1 MQKVCDGVFEGGGV
15 RGIGHVGAVFELERQ
30 GYSFDRV
37 AGSSAGAIVAALLA
51 VGYSG
56 VEIRREMENTDY
68 LKFKE
73 KDLWDY
79 LGAAGMIVS
88 LLLKYGVYATNAFE
102 LWLNRL
108 LLGKKKL
115 IFADVYED
123 GDYKLRVT
131 ASDLTDRKLLV
142 LPDDLKEFGIRPE
155 TFGIAA
161 AVRMSMS
168 IPVFFEPYRLKD
180 RHGRTHY
187 IVDGGLLSNYPMWI
201 LDDGKR
207 PLRYPVFGFKF
218 VNEPE
223 VSCKCR
229 QEESM
234 NLVEYVMAVA
244 ATAMDAN
251 DNAFISDSRG
261 DYARTIRIP
270 VSAEIGGRKQK
281 IGATDFGISDEE
293 SEALFENGRRAAGAF
308 LAGWDFES
316 WLRTYR

>member
-1 MQKVCDGVFEGGGV
+1 
-15 RGIGHVGAVFELERQ
+15 
-30 GYSFDRV
+30 
-37 AGSSAGAIVAALLA
+37 
-51 VGYSG
+51 
-56 VEIRREMENTDY
+56 
-68 LKFKE
+68 
-73 KDLWDY
+73 
-79 LGAAGMIVS
+79 
-88 LLLKYGVYATNAFE
+88 
-102 LWLNRL
+102 
-108 LLGKKKL
+108 
-115 IFADVYED
+115 
-123 GDYKLRVT
+123 
-131 ASDLTDRKLLV
+131 
-142 LPDDLKEFGIRPE
+142 
-155 TFGIAA
+155 
-161 AVRMSMS
+161 MS

-234 NLVEYVMAVA
+234 NLVEYVKAVA

-293 SEALFENGRRAAGAF
+293 SEALFENGRRAAGEF

>member
-108 LLGKKKL
+108 LS
-115 IFADVYED
+115 Y
-123 GDYKLRVT
+123 
-131 ASDLTDRKLLV
+131 
-142 LPDDLKEFGIRPE
+142 LPSAR
-155 TFGIAA
+155 
-161 AVRMSMS
+161 
-168 IPVFFEPYRLKD
+168 RL
-180 RHGRTHY
+180 
-187 IVDGGLLSNYPMWI
+187 
-201 LDDGKR
+201 
-207 PLRYPVFGFKF
+207 
-218 VNEPE
+218 
-223 VSCKCR
+223 
-229 QEESM
+229 
-234 NLVEYVMAVA
+234 
-244 ATAMDAN
+244 
-251 DNAFISDSRG
+251 
-261 DYARTIRIP
+261 
-270 VSAEIGGRKQK
+270 
-281 IGATDFGISDEE
+281 
-293 SEALFENGRRAAGAF
+293 
-308 LAGWDFES
+308 
-316 WLRTYR
+316 